1 MALLTGESDDCGRT
15 AGNRTS
21 RAGFPVIA
29 GGGVCLGEM
38 DVGVDATRSDVGSF
52 CIYDFC

>member
-15 AGNRTS
+15 AGDCTS
-21 RAGFPVIA
+21 RAGLPVIT

-38 DVGVDATRSDVGSF
+38 DVGVDAARSDVGSF